1 MVNCWRGA
9 FGALGPS
16 KNPNPFSVSG
26 DSRNPHHQRHE
37 PLADREALKKNTQ
50 GGGGTLKA

>member
-37 PLADREALKKNTQ
+37 PLADREALKNNTQ
-50 GGGGTLKA
+50 GGGEL